1 MATQHRPTGRKPG
14 PVPKGARKQFT
25 IRFPDPQYATLAAGQ
40 DAAGY
45 RYLGDYVVALIAAA
59 EKARVTVLPLKQ
71 PLPLKKG
78 PRTQCTIRFPDPQY
92 ATLTAGQE
100 AAGYENF
107 GDYVV
112 AFIAAAQQALV
123 TVRPVNQPLPLS
135 A

>member
-14 PVPKGARKQFT
+14 PVPKGARKQF
-25 IRFPDPQYATLAAGQ
+25 
-40 DAAGY
+40 
-45 RYLGDYVVALIAAA
+45 
-59 EKARVTVLPLKQ
+59 
-71 PLPLKKG
+71 
-78 PRTQCTIRFPDPQY
+78 TIRFPDPQY